1 MKKNVKRLAA
11 GMISCLLLTATVTVA
26 PPSPV
31 LIEANAHSG
40 RTDSSG
46 GHRDNQNKSGL
57 GSYHYHCGGHSA
69 HLHPNG
75 VCPYS
80 ATTTT
85 EVKPTAV
92 ETTAAETKAA
102 EKKEVTGS
110 WQKNDKGWW
119 YQMSDDTYYADGF
132 AKIDGKD
139 YYFNAEGYMVTGK
152 ITINGV
158 TYQFGDDGALVK

>member
-40 RTDSSG
+40 R
-46 GHRDNQNKSGL
+46 
-57 GSYHYHCGGHSA
+57 GHSA